1 MKPKEIVNFRQEGMV
16 KGNPTE
22 NGTYMTIR
30 VGLSGIYTMI
40 NVWENDKWQIEVL
53 DASSTIARSEKPLT
67 AQEIDNLE
75 TLNEKKM
82 KYKIGDVVRVISRD
96 AYEQNKSLMSP
107 THSLA
112 CGKVFKIKDIV
123 KSPLDNKERYI
134 FDDDYIWTKDVYWK
148 DCMIEGL
155 AEEEIN

>member
-1 MKPKEIVNFRQEGMV
+1 MTQEEIVNFKQEGMV
-16 KGNPTE
+16 KRNPTIP
-22 NGTYMTIR
+22 GTYMTIR
-30 VGLSGIYTMI
+30 VGLSGIYKMI

-53 DASSTIARSEKPLT
+53 DASSTVARSEKPLT

-123 KSPLDNKERYI
+123 KSSLDNKERYI
-134 FDDDYIWTKDVYWK
+134 FDDDDIWTKGAYWK
-148 DCMIEGL
+148 DCMIEGK
-155 AEEEIN
+155 I